1 MKGRMHAEK
10 PEREVSGLGEC
21 IFAGYGRG
29 CRARTKAMGC
39 SQGAG
44 CEDGE
49 IVGEGKEIVNMVV

>member
-1 MKGRMHAEK
+1 MHAEK

-29 CRARTKAMGC
+29 CRARTKAKGC
-39 SQGAG
+39 SQGVG

>member
-1 MKGRMHAEK
+1 MHAEK
-10 PEREVSGLGEC
+10 PEREASGLGEC

>member
-1 MKGRMHAEK
+1 
-10 PEREVSGLGEC
+10 
-21 IFAGYGRG
+21 
-29 CRARTKAMGC
+29 MGC